1 MKKRCPWVPLEK
13 DFYVEYHDTEWGVP
27 LHDDHK
33 IFEFLTLE
41 SAQAGLSWETI
52 LKKRDGYRK
61 NFKNFDPKKVAK
73 LTEKD
78 IERMLLDPSIIR
90 NRAKIE
96 SAINN
101 AKKFLEIRE
110 EFGSFDAY
118 MWSFVGGKPIQNNI
132 KKVEDYP
139 ATTKES
145 DTFAKDLK
153 KRGFKF
159 LGPTT
164 VYAHMQASGMVNDH
178 SVDCFR
184 RKEVEK
190 YT

>member
-52 LKKRDGYRK
+52 LKKREGYRK
-61 NFKNFDPKKVAK
+61 NFKNFDPIKVSK
-73 LTEKD
+73 LKEKD
-78 IERMLLDPSIIR
+78 VERMLQDSSIIR

-110 EFGSFDAY
+110 EFGTFDAY
-118 MWSFVGGKPIQNNI
+118 MWSFVGGKPIQNKI
-132 KKVEDYP
+132 KTIKDYP
-139 ATTKES
+139 AITKES
-145 DTFAKDLK
+145 EAFAKDLK

-184 RKEVEK
+184 RKEV
-190 YT
+190 

>member
-13 DFYVEYHDTEWGVP
+13 DFYVKYHDTEWGVP

-52 LKKRDGYRK
+52 LKKREGYRK

-78 IERMLLDPSIIR
+78 VEKMLQDPSIIR

-101 AKKFLEIRE
+101 AKRFLEIRE
-110 EFGSFDAY
+110 EFGTFDTY
-118 MWSFVGGKPIQNNI
+118 MWSFVGGKPIQHNL
-132 KKVEDYP
+132 KKIEDYP

-145 DTFAKDLK
+145 EVFAKDLK

-184 RKEVEK
+184 RREV
-190 YT
+190 

>member
-1 MKKRCPWVPLEK
+1 MKKRCPWVPLDK
-13 DFYVEYHDTEWGVP
+13 DFYVEYHDVEWGVP

-52 LKKRDGYRK
+52 LKKREGYRK
-61 NFKNFDPKKVAK
+61 NFKNFDPEKVAK

-78 IERMLLDPSIIR
+78 VEKMLQDTSIIR

-101 AKKFLEIRE
+101 ARRFLEIRE

-118 MWSFVGGKPIQNNI
+118 MWSFVGGKPIQHNI
-132 KKVEDYP
+132 KKMEDYP

-145 DTFAKDLK
+145 EVFAKDLK

-184 RKEVEK
+184 RKEV
-190 YT
+190 